1 MSFSLYAQNYS
12 KSDVK
17 VVLNR
22 SDSIMNSIENISYD
36 GYSTVFTNYTTDT
49 FHFYSRVTIVPQRK
63 AKHLYKSLIRQEDVA
78 NDYLVIF
85 NGDTVSFNN
94 KEKKQTEISLIAPN
108 GDGMYGYIS
117 GTSKGNVVIY
127 DWIRDSKIYTKKLKR
142 KKFPEEINLKD
153 SIINNEKVK
162 VLNYTS
168 HWKKDKETVFVT
180 FAFRDFDG
188 FPIYKKEV
196 RHRGKEEVTTIIS
209 LKNIQINQ
217 KLDDDIFN
225 VKKSIPSDYT
235 IEIYDREKKT
245 KRTPVIANNMT
256 APHFSLKS
264 INGENIDL
272 SDYKGK
278 IVVLDFW
285 FAGCFPCRELTP
297 KLLKLKEKYPDVI
310 FLGINPLDEQPTAE
324 KYLDLLGIK
333 NTSIN
338 ILSDK
343 ISKDYQ
349 VTVFPTVI
357 VIDKNG
363 VINHSFLGSKDSDI
377 EILEKIIKSELNK

>member
-1 MSFSLYAQNYS
+1 
-12 KSDVK
+12 
-17 VVLNR
+17 
-22 SDSIMNSIENISYD
+22 
-36 GYSTVFTNYTTDT
+36 
-49 FHFYSRVTIVPQRK
+49 
-63 AKHLYKSLIRQEDVA
+63 
-78 NDYLVIF
+78 
-85 NGDTVSFNN
+85 
-94 KEKKQTEISLIAPN
+94 
-108 GDGMYGYIS
+108 
-117 GTSKGNVVIY
+117 
-127 DWIRDSKIYTKKLKR
+127 
-142 KKFPEEINLKD
+142 
-153 SIINNEKVK
+153 
-162 VLNYTS
+162 
-168 HWKKDKETVFVT
+168 
-180 FAFRDFDG
+180 
-188 FPIYKKEV
+188 
-196 RHRGKEEVTTIIS
+196 
-209 LKNIQINQ
+209 
-217 KLDDDIFN
+217 
-225 VKKSIPSDYT
+225 
-235 IEIYDREKKT
+235 
-245 KRTPVIANNMT
+245 MT
-256 APHFSLKS
+256 APLFSLKS

-297 KLLKLKEKYPDVI
+297 KLLKLKEKYPDVV